1 MAARSGQIVLFA
13 SRRPLDQFAGVP
25 AALHAHG
32 IEVCYERLWDRA
44 MRFGHHA
51 NPDLLEGARA
61 VAFADLSHNAHL
73 APTRLAREM
82 GIPTVLLVDG
92 VVEHAAT
99 MRNPWLGPDHLQ
111 RTPHDRVLAM
121 GPLQAKILA
130 DLGNA
135 VATTGLPRLDGFEQ
149 RIAEARDRTEP
160 QQWLLVATAL
170 TPAMDDD
177 ALARVRTMLRE
188 LRDATTARTLDVR
201 WRIDAALALDLGV
214 QPDTAPLTESLAG
227 ARATITTASTLAVES
242 MLAGVPTAIAHP
254 HPWPLWVP
262 AAWIWADALDASVI
276 ADLPIEH
283 VRTCPGTLDALLADP
298 DLERQRTI
306 LAQLHTPDA
315 GANVA
320 HELVNARRT
329 GNTDPIPSMARVRI
343 APAPC
348 DTLYLALCDHEQPR
362 PPMVDAALAAMRT
375 RPRDHLL
382 CIGLSPLNFAD
393 ARTPALHHPRAR
405 EVVPDPTLAMHER
418 AQAILEA
425 ALLLAP
431 TQITFDDDRALP
443 LAAQLAARGVRCDD
457 HRLAQR
463 TDHAVRSIEAWPWG
477 PRSPADEAAADA
489 WFDRELRHAG
499 YERIALDA
507 PSTQCDAVL
516 VRAATLR
523 PHPAL
528 VQQWRDR
535 GLGVAVSPNGLVEAG
550 VYAAQRA
557 IDRLVA
563 RGRTRIAVVAHDQ
576 RTPVLIAPIRHGAPI
591 VGWID
596 DGAIEPTT
604 HAGLPAHAF
613 RAGIDRL
620 RPDALLVLHE
630 DDLPRARATGL
641 PTELVDLSEAAAHQL
656 DHVAREAIHPE
667 TLARPRADGR

>member
-1 MAARSGQIVLFA
+1 MHETAGHVVLFG

-25 AALHAHG
+25 AALRKQG
-32 IEVCYERLWDRA
+32 VEVLYERLWDRA

-51 NPDLLEGARA
+51 IKEVLDGARA

-73 APTRLAREM
+73 APTRLARAM

-121 GPLQAKILA
+121 GPLQARILA
-130 DLGNA
+130 GLGNM
-135 VATTGLPRLDGFEQ
+135 VATTGLPRLDGFEAQ
-149 RIAEARDRTEP
+149 LADARTRTEP
-160 QQWLLVATAL
+160 NQWLLVATAL

-177 ALARVRTMLRE
+177 ALARVRNMLGE
-188 LRDATTARTLDVR
+188 LRDQGRVRHLPVR
-201 WRIDAALALDLGV
+201 WRIDAALAHDLNV
-214 QPDTAPLTESLAG
+214 PRDAVPLTESLAG

-262 AAWIWADALDASVI
+262 AAWIWADALDDSAI

-283 VRTCPGTLDALLADP
+283 VGTCPGTLDALLAGP

-315 GANVA
+315 AANVA
-320 HELVNARRT
+320 RELMNTRRT
-329 GNTDPIPSMARVRI
+329 GNTNPIPSMARVRI
-343 APAPC
+343 SSAPC
-348 DTLYLALCDHEQPR
+348 DTLHVAVCDHEMAH
-362 PPMVDAALAAMRT
+362 PPTIDAALRAMRT
-375 RPRDHLL
+375 NARDHLL

-393 ARTPALHHPRAR
+393 ARTPALHHPRAH
-405 EVVPDPTLAMHER
+405 EIVPDPTLVMHER

-425 ALLLAP
+425 ALLLGP
-431 TQITFDDDRALP
+431 THITFDDDRALP
-443 LAAQLAARGVRCDD
+443 LAAQLLSRGVRCDD
-457 HRLAQR
+457 ARLPQR
-463 TDHAVRSIEAWPWG
+463 TDHAVRAIEAWPWG
-477 PRSPADEAAADA
+477 PRSPADETAADT
-489 WFDRELRHAG
+489 WFERELRQAG

-507 PSTQCDAVL
+507 PGTECDAVL
-516 VRAATLR
+516 VRAAAPR
-523 PHPAL
+523 PDPAL

-557 IDRLVA
+557 IDRLAA
-563 RGRTRIAVVAHDQ
+563 RGCTRIAVVAHDQ

-591 VGWID
+591 VGWLD

-604 HAGLPAHAF
+604 HVGLPAHAF
-613 RAGIDRL
+613 AVGFKRL
-620 RPDALLVLHE
+620 RPDALIVLHE